1 MTSSIS
7 LPKYSPVHPCAI
19 YLATPACATPHAAL
33 RNGATWQKWQ
43 GSPQSAARSLNLGNQ
58 RDKNINSVTQWGA
71 WCLLRMV
78 KSWPWWFWNN
88 IICDSYHGS
97 WPRSYLHTFLVS
109 WLLQTGAV
117 IISQFVN
124 DDVSYIQQI
133 FSKKKQFISH
143 VQSYNPPQS
152 LELKWPQ
159 PQLEVAPH
167 VKNPKQKNGIL
178 VPRWKTITLGEG
190 FPASWLGIILV
201 KRSLLLLRLQA
212 AMGGLHL

>member
-19 YLATPACATPHAAL
+19 HLATPACATPHAAL

-58 RDKNINSVTQWGA
+58 RDKNINSESVTQWGA
-71 WCLLRMV
+71 WCLSSMV

-117 IISQFVN
+117 IISQWWCFIH
-124 DDVSYIQQI
+124 STHIQQ
-133 FSKKKQFISH
+133 KKQHTTH
-143 VQSYNPPQS
+143 VQSYNSPS
-152 LELKWPQ
+152 LWNLSGPQ
-159 PQLEVAPH
+159 PQLEVAPMS
-167 VKNPKQKNGIL
+167 N
-178 VPRWKTITLGEG
+178 
-190 FPASWLGIILV
+190 ASWCPAG
-201 KRSLLLLRLQA
+201 
-212 AMGGLHL
+212 